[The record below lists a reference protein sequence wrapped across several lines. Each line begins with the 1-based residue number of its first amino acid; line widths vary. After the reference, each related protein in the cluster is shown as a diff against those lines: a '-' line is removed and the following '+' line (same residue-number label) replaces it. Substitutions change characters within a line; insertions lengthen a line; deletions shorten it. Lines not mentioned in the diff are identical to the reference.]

1 MKPPL
6 LIIFYRNPELGKV
19 KSRLAATMGES
30 KALAIYLLLSAH
42 VREVTAS
49 IGADKVVYYS
59 NYIDSEDGWPNDVYL
74 KRLQSGDGLGNR
86 MKAAFEESFDGGY
99 QEVIIIGTD
108 CLELTSEILN
118 AAFNELKTHDV
129 VIGPAKDGGYYL
141 LGMKRFH
148 PTFFENKIWS
158 TDSVFTDTMH
168 DIKRLKLTYHELPV
182 ISDVDEET
190 DLPPG
195 FFTT

>member
-19 KSRLAATMGES
+19 KSRLAVTMGES
-30 KALAIYLLLSAH
+30 KALAVYLLLSAH
-42 VREVTAS
+42 VREVTTS
-49 IGADKVVYYS
+49 LRTDKVVYYS
-59 NYIDSEDGWPNDVYL
+59 NYIDSEDGWSNDVYL
-74 KRLQSGDGLGNR
+74 KRLQIGEGLGNR
-86 MKAAFEESFDGGY
+86 MKAAFKESFDSGY
-99 QEVIIIGTD
+99 REVIIIGTD
-108 CLELTSEILN
+108 CLELTYEILN
-118 AAFNELKTHDV
+118 VAFKELRTHDV

-148 PTFFENKIWS
+148 PVFFENKNWS
-158 TDSVFTDTMH
+158 TDSVFTDTIN
-168 DIKRLKLTYHELPV
+168 DTKRLNLTYHVLPV